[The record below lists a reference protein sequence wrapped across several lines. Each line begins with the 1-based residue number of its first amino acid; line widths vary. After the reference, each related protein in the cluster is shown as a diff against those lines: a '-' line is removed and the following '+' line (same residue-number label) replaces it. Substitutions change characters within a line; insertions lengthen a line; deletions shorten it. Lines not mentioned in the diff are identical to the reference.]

1 MSAIRIGL
9 YGGTFDPIHKGH
21 MHVITQLFA
30 RDLIDE
36 LIVIPAGQPWMRS
49 GAPIASAQDRL
60 EMARIAVAQLPAEAS
75 SHVSVSDCEINRSG
89 PSYTIDTVKE
99 FIVNRPEAH
108 FLLILGSDAYAGISN
123 LHESAQLQSLVEIL
137 VIARDG
143 EGLDINALPIS
154 ATTIRTLTQSHLKDS
169 PSNVATYIKEKNLYG
184 RK

>member
-1 MSAIRIGL
+1 
-9 YGGTFDPIHKGH
+9 
-21 MHVITQLFA
+21 
-30 RDLIDE
+30 
-36 LIVIPAGQPWMRS
+36 MRS

-123 LHESAQLQSLVEIL
+123 WHESAQLQTLVEIL

-154 ATTIRTLTQSHLKDS
+154 ATTIRTLTQSHLEDS